1 MYITNRW
8 TITPGSWD
16 PIALLTNLEV
26 QAVDVV
32 EHIASFGDSKQECIL
47 SAITDP
53 DECHFVLITADA
65 YLEEVAGT
73 YDLEY
78 HVDEDTNQ
86 AIKLGTWHLW
96 SAGMDEGLGAAGLSF
111 DSIFVTNG
119 HSATDALLTIYVG
132 RDS

>member
-1 MYITNRW
+1 MYIVTDW
-8 TITPGSWD
+8 TVTPGTFD
-16 PIALLTNLEV
+16 PIELLTNLSV
-26 QAVDVV
+26 QAIDVV
-32 EHIASFGDSKQECIL
+32 THTASSGDSKVECVL
-47 SAITDP
+47 APVTDAN
-53 DECHFVLITADA
+53 EVHFVLITADS

-78 HVDEDTNQ
+78 HVDENTNQ

-96 SAGMDEGLGAAGLSF
+96 SAGMDEGLGAAGLKF

-119 HSATDALLTIYVG
+119 HSADDAELTIYVG